1 MRAHVVVRREGFDLD
16 VALDLVD
23 GEVVVVLGPNGA
35 GKTTLLNALAGL
47 APLSGG
53 AVPSLRVGMVFQDY
67 RLFPHLSAREN
78 VAFGPRSTGAGRRA
92 AHTLADRWLA
102 HLDLTAHARS
112 RPHQLS
118 GGQCQRVALARAL
131 CTDPELLLLDEPLSA
146 LDAQT
151 RAEVRGVLRS
161 QLTAFAGPALLVTHD
176 PIDALSLADRLL
188 VLDGGRVVQDGAP
201 AEVARRPATPFV
213 ARLVGLNLLRGTA
226 ADGVLAVDGGGSLH
240 TGDPALTGRVL
251 AVVRPSAVL
260 LQRAEPVATSARNTW
275 LGEVSA
281 LEPTGDRVRVSV
293 AGPPDLL
300 VDVTPQAVA
309 DLRLAVGDRVWSSA
323 KATDIDVY
331 PEPLAP
337 GQPSVTA
344 PPVS

>member
-1 MRAHVVVRREGFDLD
+1 MLDVDLD
-16 VALDLVD
+16 LAP
-23 GEVVVVLGPNGA
+23 GEVVAVLGPNGA
-35 GKTTLLNALAGL
+35 GKTTLLGALAGL
-47 APLSGG
+47 VPLSEGV
-53 AVPSLRVGMVFQDY
+53 VPPVRVGVVFQDH

-78 VAFGPRSTGAGRRA
+78 VAFGPRSTGSGRRA

-102 HLDLTAHARS
+102 RLDLTAHARS

-131 CTDPELLLLDEPLSA
+131 CTEPALLLLDEPLSS

-151 RAEVRGVLRS
+151 RSEVRGVLS
-161 QLTAFAGPALLVTHD
+161 TQLRAFAGPVLLVTHD
-176 PIDALSLADRLL
+176 PVEALSLADRLV
-188 VLDGGRVVQDGAP
+188 VLDEGRVVQDGSP
-201 AEVARRPATPFV
+201 AEVARRPANPFV

-226 ADGVLAVDGGGSLH
+226 SDGDVALAGGGVLRTEDRS
-240 TGDPALTGRVL
+240 LTGSVL

-260 LQRAEPVATSARNTW
+260 LQRAEPVVTSARNTW
-275 LGEVSA
+275 VGEVRS

-309 DLRLAVGDRVWSSA
+309 ELQLAVGDRVWTSA
-323 KATDIDVY
+323 KATDVEVY
-331 PEPLAP
+331 LEPALAS
-337 GQPSVTA
+337 GHPSEA
-344 PPVS
+344 LPPVS